1 MFTPLTGEHDDE
13 VVPGLD
19 SRTLAILLGVS
30 YRMLDYA
37 IRSVAD
43 LRGLPGMAGG
53 SGSRR
58 RFTIGTLRC
67 LQLAALFADAAPR
80 YPTGNSERGLWLP
93 AVTAVLAG
101 PAPPDRGLA
110 ILTSDGDLSYHR
122 TLSVDQVPL
131 GPVGVVIRYDL
142 DRTPL
147 AEHLAGL
154 LTAA

>member
-1 MFTPLTGEHDDE
+1 MFTPLTGDPDDRF
-13 VVPGLD
+13 VGALA
-19 SRTLAILLGVS
+19 SNTLAELLGVT
-30 YRMLDYA
+30 YRQLDHA
-37 IRSVAD
+37 IRTVAE
-43 LRGLPGMAGG
+43 LRGLPLMAGG

-58 RFTIGTLRC
+58 RFTIGTLRR

-80 YPTGNSERGLWLP
+80 YETGPSGRGMWQP
-93 AVTAVLAG
+93 AVSAVMAG
-101 PAPPDRGLA
+101 PNPPDRGLA
-110 ILTSDGDLSYHR
+110 ILTSGEMLRYQQ